1 MFNRKPFVG
10 PPPRLR
16 YHSRERVM
24 KTARIL
30 IGFCLGIGVVP
41 ASASSDDAWK
51 AFAAD
56 VENKCRAAMLKVIK
70 NPKLDVDPV
79 GTENHGVAI
88 GRGAVIGGKI
98 RKAIVCIYD
107 KKSRTVE
114 ISGELR
120 P

>member
-1 MFNRKPFVG
+1 
-10 PPPRLR
+10 
-16 YHSRERVM
+16 M
-24 KTARIL
+24 KKAL
-30 IGFCLGIGVVP
+30 IFTGLCLGIGV

-51 AFAAD
+51 TFAVD
-56 VENKCRAAMLKVIK
+56 VEDKCRAAMSKVLK
-70 NPKLDVDPV
+70 NPKLDVDPI

-88 GRGAVIGGKI
+88 GRGAVIGGRS

-107 KKSRTVE
+107 KKAKTVE

>member
-1 MFNRKPFVG
+1 
-10 PPPRLR
+10 
-16 YHSRERVM
+16 M
-24 KTARIL
+24 KTAGIL
-30 IGFCLGIGVVP
+30 IGLFFGMSVVP
-41 ASASSDDAWK
+41 ASASSDDAWQ

-56 VENKCRAAMLKVIK
+56 VEDKCRAAMSKVLK
-70 NPKLDVDPV
+70 NPKLDVDSI

-88 GRGAVIGGKI
+88 GRGVVIGGKS

-107 KKSRTVE
+107 KKSKTVE

>member
-1 MFNRKPFVG
+1 
-10 PPPRLR
+10 
-16 YHSRERVM
+16 M

-30 IGFCLGIGVVP
+30 TGLFLGMSMVP

-56 VENKCRAAMLKVIK
+56 VEDKCRAAISKVLK
-70 NPKLDVDPV
+70 NPKLDVDSI
-79 GTENHGVAI
+79 GTESHGVAI
-88 GRGAVIGGKI
+88 GRGVVIGGKG

-107 KKSRTVE
+107 KKSKTVE

>member
-1 MFNRKPFVG
+1 
-10 PPPRLR
+10 
-16 YHSRERVM
+16 M
-24 KTARIL
+24 KIAKAL
-30 IGFCLGIGVVP
+30 IGFWLGLAVVP

-56 VENKCRAAMLKVIK
+56 VEDKCRAAISKVLK
-70 NPKLDVDPV
+70 NPKLDVDSF

-88 GRGAVIGGKI
+88 GRGVVIGGKN

-107 KKSRTVE
+107 KKSKTVE